1 MRVSLARAL
10 VATPKLLLMD
20 EPFAALDE
28 ITRFDLEVKLRD
40 LWTQRGMTVVFVTH
54 SISEAAFIAN
64 RAVVLARRGGVIN
77 LDRRLDFP
85 VERKAELR
93 TDPQM
98 GREMKI
104 LRNAMEEE

>member
-1 MRVSLARAL
+1 VSLARAL

-28 ITRFDLEVKLRD
+28 ITRFDLEVKLRE
-40 LWTQRGMTVVFVTH
+40 LWIERGMTVVFVTH

-77 LDRRLDFP
+77 VDRRLDFP

-93 TDPQM
+93 TDPRM

-104 LRNAMEEE
+104 LRDAMEEE